1 MSRVHRIKCGNV
13 NCYVV
18 ENGAGGVLIDTGK
31 KESVGKVLEACRS
44 CHVKLIVLT
53 HGHFD
58 HAENAAELSKTLG
71 IPIGMHE
78 KDCGLIRSNA
88 SQTLVAETF
97 LGKLVLSASLRE
109 FSVRAVPEF
118 SRTCCCVTETA
129 CRILGLTGRS
139 SPCQGIRK
147 APLAL
152 MWKVSIC
159 LWATL

>member
-58 HAENAAELSKTLG
+58 HAENAAELSKTLR

-97 LGKLVLSASLRE
+97 LANWFCPRRSGNFPSAPCRS
-109 FSVRAVPEF
+109 F

-152 MWKVSIC
+152 MWKASIC